1 MVAMVSCR
9 VGAWKGRHVVEGGRF
24 RGYGE
29 RNGGER
35 TSNQRP
41 PSDMASPPTPIP
53 PEPAG
58 YDWEE
63 LEQINLVAYS

>member
-1 MVAMVSCR
+1 MAAIVGWR

-41 PSDMASPPTPIP
+41 VSDMASSPTPIP
-53 PEPAG
+53 LEPAS

-63 LEQINLVAYS
+63 SEQMHLVARS